1 MEAFHLLPC
10 FADCEQVCDL
20 AGEQFFGR
28 LELCLTQIRADGVV
42 EADQILGNLPAALK
56 VQGGLKK
63 ADDVERVINAFRSQ
77 LDVVLIDREG
87 RLAEILDDLL
97 VEQDDEAKGGGATGV
112 GLAVCDTGIHGR

>member
-1 MEAFHLLPC
+1 LEAFHLFPC

-28 LELCLTQIRADGVV
+28 LELCLTQIRTDGVV

-63 ADDVERVINAFRSQ
+63 ADDVECVINAFRSQ
-77 LDVVLIDREG
+77 
-87 RLAEILDDLL
+87 ILDDLL